1 MESTNI
7 SVRNEKVWKFNL
19 TLIMSVLGL
28 AVCVLGISNVF
39 TTVSLQTPEYFV
51 NAALLIVLALAFLA
65 LAIISGFRKFK
76 NTSKI
81 GFVYVVLFILIVYL
95 TTRVIWT
102 GVAFNGRVE
111 AILSDYTNYTTDV
124 TRQYAA
130 DLVIRNSQ
138 SIIIFGII
146 ALIGMGSL
154 VYFSTMKTLDGES
167 RWPYLLAFGLTLLA
181 FYLVAYNEINFLN
194 NTSNLDTNF
203 WALFGES
210 RAPVFSLIFIF
221 VVNLTN
227 DYDPDQDRQLAKI
240 ALAK

>member
-7 SVRNEKVWKFNL
+7 SVKNEKVWKFNL
-19 TLIMSVLGL
+19 TFIMSVLGL
-28 AVCVLGISNVF
+28 IVCGLGISNVF
-39 TTVSLQTPEYFV
+39 KTASLQTAEYFV
-51 NAALLIVLALAFLA
+51 NAALLIVVALTFLV
-65 LAIISGFRKFK
+65 LAILSGFRKFK

-81 GFVYVVLFILIVYL
+81 GFVYVILFILIVYL
-95 TTRVIWT
+95 ITRVIWT
-102 GVAFNGRVE
+102 GVALSGRVE
-111 AILSDYTNYTTDV
+111 AILADYVNYTTDV

-130 DLVIRNSQ
+130 DLVIRDSQ
-138 SIIIFGII
+138 SIITFGII
-146 ALIGMGSL
+146 ALIGVGSL

-194 NTSNLDTNF
+194 NTSNLDSNF

-210 RAPVFSLIFIF
+210 RAPVFSLICIF

-227 DYDPDQDRQLAKI
+227 DYDPDQDRQLAK
-240 ALAK
+240 AAFAK